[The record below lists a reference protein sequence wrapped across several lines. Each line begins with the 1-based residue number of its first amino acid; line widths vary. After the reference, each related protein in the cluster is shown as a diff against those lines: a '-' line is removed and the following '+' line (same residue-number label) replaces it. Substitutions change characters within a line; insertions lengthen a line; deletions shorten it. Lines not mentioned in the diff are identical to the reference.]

1 MKRLLSAAMAV
12 AALAGCPAGAPA
24 PIGTITGRVVDAAG
38 APVAHAQ
45 LKASSA
51 QYDQTPAVGAAAYTL
66 AAIDDESRLATAE
79 TNADGR
85 FELPALTSPVNI
97 VMRDASLR
105 SGWRLLKADVAV
117 NSTGSTDVGTLTT
130 PRR

>member
-1 MKRLLSAAMAV
+1 MTRFALALLTASL
-12 AALAGCPAGAPA
+12 LAGCPAGTPQ
-24 PIGTITGRVVDAAG
+24 PIGTIAGRVVDPSG
-38 APVAHAQ
+38 APVAGAQ

-66 AAIDDESRLATAE
+66 AAIDYESQLAT
-79 TNADGR
+79 TTTGADGR
-85 FELPALTSPVNI
+85 FDLPALSSPVNV
-97 VMRDASLR
+97 VMRDASIR

-117 NSTGSTDVGTLTT
+117 SAGGSTDLGTLTT